1 MSITL
6 IIGWILS
13 IVTAL
18 FLGKSALG
26 KITGSQEAVGNFAY
40 MKLEKY
46 RTLVGLGELV
56 GVILLAIPATSLF
69 GVFVVISLMSAA
81 AVIHLSQFG
90 GAKTW
95 LPVLV
100 GVLSLVAHYLR

>member
-1 MSITL
+1 MTSL
-6 IIGWILS
+6 QIIGWVS
-13 IVTAL
+13 FTIVAF
-18 FLGKSALG
+18 FLGKG
-26 KITGSQEAVGNFAY
+26 GVNKIRGEQGAVGNFAY
-40 MKLEKY
+40 LKLEKY
-46 RTLVGLGELV
+46 RVSVGVAELV
-56 GVILLAIPATSLF
+56 AVVLLAFPVLSLF

-81 AVIHLSQFG
+81 TVIHLSQFG

>member
-1 MSITL
+1 MTIL
-6 IIGWILS
+6 QIIGWAAFAA
-13 IVTAL
+13 VAF
-18 FLGKSALG
+18 FLGKG
-26 KITGSQEAVGNFAY
+26 GFDKIRGSQEAVGNFAY

>member
-1 MSITL
+1 MTIL
-6 IIGWILS
+6 QIIGWVAFI
-13 IVTAL
+13 IVAF
-18 FLGKSALG
+18 FLGKG
-26 KITGSQEAVGNFAY
+26 GIDKVRGSQEAVGNFAY

-46 RTLVGLGELV
+46 RVSVGFAELVGLV
-56 GVILLAIPATSLF
+56 LLAFPISSLF
-69 GVFVVISLMSAA
+69 GVFIVISLMSAA
-81 AVIHLSQFG
+81 TVIHLSQFG

>member
-1 MSITL
+1 MAITA
-6 IIGWILS
+6 IIGWVI
-13 IVTAL
+13 TAAVA
-18 FLGKSALG
+18 FVLGKG
-26 KITGSQEAVGNFAY
+26 GFDKVRGSQEMVGNFAY